1 MEGNMTEAIIVA
13 GISLVG
19 TLAERTAVV
28 LWRNRKKEGQ
38 EWRFTK

>member
-1 MEGNMTEAIIVA
+1 MTEAIIVA

-19 TLAERTAVV
+19 TLAQRSAVV

-38 EWRFTK
+38 KWRFTR